1 MKVTQIATILNEA
14 QQEIIGESAIT
25 TENLENVVDMGKQI
39 LEATDV
45 DNYVRKLIDK
55 VGRMIFVDRV
65 YNSTAP
71 DILTDSWEYGSAMQK
86 VRCEMPDAVENDSW
100 KLTNGQ
106 SYDPFVFTAPDVQSK
121 FYDSKVTYEVQISF
135 TEIQVKSAFNSPAE
149 MNSFFAMIENR
160 IRFKLTLSNDIL
172 KTRTVNNL
180 IAEKIHNKNN
190 VVNLLTMYNAEFT
203 QTLTAAHALM
213 DKDFLRYAIGKIKEY
228 IKYIQRPS
236 MLFNDGGYTTFTPE
250 SDMKMVLLS
259 RFVNT
264 AEVYLQSDTF
274 HNDLVKLSGY
284 SEVPYWQGSGTS
296 ETFDFAE
303 ISKIDVTTASGNKVS
318 QTGIIGTIFDRDAC
332 MVCNANPR
340 VTSIYNPKGEY
351 WNYFYK
357 YDASYFN
364 DTMENCVVFIVADTP
379 KNSITK

>member
-14 QQEIIGESAIT
+14 QQEIIGEAAIT

-121 FYDSKVTYEVQISF
+121 FYDSKVTYEVQMSF
-135 TEIQVKSAFNSPAE
+135 TEMQVKSAFNSPAE

-180 IAEKIHNKNN
+180 IAEKIHSNNN
-190 VVNLLTMYNAEFT
+190 VVNLLAMYNAEFT
-203 QTLTAAHALM
+203 QTLKADHALM

-332 MVCNANPR
+332 MICNANPR

-379 KNSITK
+379 KTV

>member
-1 MKVTQIATILNEA
+1 
-14 QQEIIGESAIT
+14 
-25 TENLENVVDMGKQI
+25 
-39 LEATDV
+39 
-45 DNYVRKLIDK
+45 
-55 VGRMIFVDRV
+55 
-65 YNSTAP
+65 
-71 DILTDSWEYGSAMQK
+71 
-86 VRCEMPDAVENDSW
+86 MPDAVENDSW
-100 KLTNGQ
+100 KLTSGQ

-121 FYDSKVTYEVQISF
+121 FYDSKVTYEVQMSF
-135 TEIQVKSAFNSPAE
+135 TEMQVKSAFNSPAE

-172 KTRTVNNL
+172 KTRTINNL
-180 IAEKIHNKNN
+180 IAEKIHSQNN

-203 QTLTAAHALM
+203 KTLTASHALM
-213 DKDFLRYAIGKIKEY
+213 DRDFLRYAIGKIKEY

-236 MLFNDGGYTTFTPE
+236 TLFNDGGYTTFTPE

-274 HNDLVKLSGY
+274 HNDLVKLNGY
-284 SEVPYWQGSGTS
+284 SEVPYWQGSGNN
-296 ETFDFAE
+296 ENFDFSE
-303 ISKIDVTTASGNKVS
+303 ISKINVTTASGNPVT
-318 QTGIIGTIFDRDAC
+318 QTGVIGTIFDKDAC
-332 MVCNANPR
+332 MICNANPR

-364 DTMENCVVFIVADTP
+364 DTMENCVVFIVADAG
-379 KNSITK
+379 

>member
-14 QQEIIGESAIT
+14 QQEIIGENAIT
-25 TENLENVVDMGKQI
+25 TETLENVVDMGKQI
-39 LEATDV
+39 LGATDV

-106 SYDPFVFTAPDVQSK
+106 SYDPFVFTAPDIQSK
-121 FYDSKVTYEVQISF
+121 FYDSKVTYEVQMSF
-135 TEIQVKSAFNSPAE
+135 TEMQVKSAFNSPAE

-180 IAEKIHNKNN
+180 IAEKIHSKNN

-250 SDMKMVLLS
+250 SDLKMVLLS

-274 HNDLVKLSGY
+274 HNDLVKLTGY
-284 SEVPYWQGSGTS
+284 SEVPYWQGSGTG
-296 ETFDFAE
+296 ETFDFEE
-303 ISKIDVTTASGNKVS
+303 ISKINVTTASGNAVS

-364 DTMENCVVFIVADTP
+364 DTMENCVVFIVADVP
-379 KNSITK
+379 VKP

>member
-121 FYDSKVTYEVQISF
+121 FYDSKVTYEVQMSF
-135 TEIQVKSAFNSPAE
+135 TEMQVKSAFNSPAE

-180 IAEKIHNKNN
+180 IAEKIHSKNN

-203 QTLTAAHALM
+203 KTLTAAHALM

-250 SDMKMVLLS
+250 SDLKMVLLS

-274 HNDLVKLSGY
+274 HNDLVKLTGY
-284 SEVPYWQGSGTS
+284 SEVPYWQGSGTG
-296 ETFDFAE
+296 ETFDFEE
-303 ISKIDVTTASGNKVS
+303 ISKINVTTASGNAVS

-364 DTMENCVVFIVADTP
+364 DTMENCVVFIVADVP
-379 KNSITK
+379 VKP

>member
-14 QQEIIGESAIT
+14 QKEIIGESAVT
-25 TENLENVVDMGKQI
+25 TENLENIVDMGKQI
-39 LEATDV
+39 LEATDI

-55 VGRMIFVDRV
+55 IGKMIFVNRI

-71 DILTDSWEYGSAMQK
+71 NILVDSWVYGSALQK
-86 VRCEMPDAVENDSW
+86 VRCEIPDAVENDSW

-121 FYDSKVTYEVQISF
+121 FYDSKVTYEVQMSF
-135 TEIQVKSAFNSPAE
+135 TEMQVKSAFNSPAE
-149 MNSFFAMIENR
+149 MNAFFAMIENR

-172 KTRTVNNL
+172 VTRTINNL
-180 IAEKIHNKNN
+180 IAEKIHSKNN
-190 VVNLLTMYNAEFT
+190 VVNLLEMYNTEFT
-203 QTLTAAHALM
+203 QTLKASHALM

-228 IKYIQRPS
+228 IKYIQCPS
-236 MLFNDGGYTTFTPE
+236 KLFNDGGYTTFTPE
-250 SDMKMVLLS
+250 SDMNMVLLS

-284 SEVPYWQGSGTS
+284 SEVPYWQGSGKS

-303 ISKIDVTTASGNKVS
+303 ISKINVTTASGNAVS

-364 DTMENCVVFIVADTP
+364 DTMENCVVFIVADTAKKP
-379 KNSITK
+379 V

>member
-1 MKVTQIATILNEA
+1 MKVTQIATILNKA
-14 QQEIIGESAIT
+14 QQEIIGEAAIT

-71 DILTDSWEYGSAMQK
+71 DILVDSWEYGSAMQK

-100 KLTNGQ
+100 RLTNGQ

-121 FYDSKVTYEVQISF
+121 FYDSKVTYEVQMSF
-135 TEIQVKSAFNSPAE
+135 TEMQVKSAFNSPAE

-180 IAEKIHNKNN
+180 IAEKIHSNNN
-190 VVNLLTMYNAEFT
+190 VVNLLTMYNTEFT
-203 QTLTAAHALM
+203 QTLKADHALM

-236 MLFNDGGYTTFTPE
+236 MLFNDGGYTAFTPE

-318 QTGIIGTIFDRDAC
+318 QAGIIGTIFDRDAC

-364 DTMENCVVFIVADTP
+364 DTMENCVVFIVADTS
-379 KNSITK
+379 KTV

>member
-14 QQEIIGESAIT
+14 QKEIIGETAIT

-39 LEATDV
+39 LGATDV

-71 DILTDSWEYGSAMQK
+71 DILADNWEYGSAMQK
-86 VRCEMPDAVENDSW
+86 VRCEMPDAVESDSW
-100 KLTNGQ
+100 KLTSGQ
-106 SYDPFVFTAPDVQSK
+106 SYDPFVFTAPNVQSK
-121 FYDSKVTYEVQISF
+121 FYDSKVTYEVQMSF
-135 TEIQVKSAFNSPAE
+135 TEMQVKSAFNSPAE

-160 IRFKLTLSNDIL
+160 IRFKLTLSNDML
-172 KTRTVNNL
+172 KTRTINNL
-180 IAEKIHNKNN
+180 IAEKIHSKNN

-203 QTLTAAHALM
+203 KTLTASHALM

-236 MLFNDGGYTTFTPE
+236 KLFNDGGYTTFTPE

-284 SEVPYWQGSGTS
+284 SEVPYWQGSGNS
-296 ETFDFAE
+296 ENFDFAE
-303 ISKIDVTTASGNKVS
+303 ISKINVTTASGNAVT
-318 QTGIIGTIFDRDAC
+318 QTGIIGTIFDKDAC
-332 MVCNANPR
+332 MICNANPR

-364 DTMENCVVFIVADTP
+364 DTMENCVVFIVADAA
-379 KNSITK
+379 

>member
-71 DILTDSWEYGSAMQK
+71 DILADSWEYGSAMQK

-100 KLTNGQ
+100 KLTSGQ
-106 SYDPFVFTAPDVQSK
+106 SYDPFVFTAPEVQSK
-121 FYDSKVTYEVQISF
+121 FYDSKVTYEVQMSF
-135 TEIQVKSAFNSPAE
+135 TEMQVKSAFNSPEE

-180 IAEKIHNKNN
+180 IAEKIHSKNN
-190 VVNLLTMYNAEFT
+190 VVNLLTMYNTEFT
-203 QTLTAAHALM
+203 QTLTASHALM
-213 DKDFLRYAIGKIKEY
+213 DKDFLRYATGKIKEY

-236 MLFNDGGYTTFTPE
+236 MLFNDGGYTTFTSE
-250 SDMKMVLLS
+250 SDIKMVLLS

-274 HNDLVKLSGY
+274 HNDLVKLDGY
-284 SEVPYWQGSGTS
+284 SEVPYWQGSGTGD
-296 ETFDFAE
+296 EFDFTE
-303 ISKIDVTTASGNKVS
+303 ISKINVTTASGNTVT
-318 QTGIIGTIFDRDAC
+318 QTGIIGTIFDKNAC

-364 DTMENCVVFIVADTP
+364 DTMENCIVFIVAD
-379 KNSITK
+379 NE

>member
-71 DILTDSWEYGSAMQK
+71 DILADSWEYGSAMQK
-86 VRCEMPDAVENDSW
+86 VRCEMPDAIENDSW

-106 SYDPFVFTAPDVQSK
+106 SYDPFVFTSPDVQSK
-121 FYDSKVTYEVQISF
+121 FYDSKVTYEVQMSF
-135 TEIQVKSAFNSPAE
+135 TEMQVKSAFNSPAE

-180 IAEKIHNKNN
+180 IAEKIHSKNN

-203 QTLTAAHALM
+203 QTLKAEHALM
-213 DKDFLRYAIGKIKEY
+213 DKDFLRYATGKIKEY

-250 SDMKMVLLS
+250 SDIKMVLLS

-274 HNDLVKLSGY
+274 HNDLVKLVGY
-284 SEVPYWQGSGTS
+284 SEVPYWQGSGTGD
-296 ETFDFAE
+296 EFDFTE
-303 ISKIDVTTASGNKVS
+303 ISKINVTTASGNAVT

-364 DTMENCVVFIVADTP
+364 DTMENCIVFIVADNTV
-379 KNSITK
+379 SA

>member
-14 QQEIIGESAIT
+14 QQEIIGEAAIT

-106 SYDPFVFTAPDVQSK
+106 SYDPFVFTAPGVQSK
-121 FYDSKVTYEVQISF
+121 FYDSKVTYEVQMSF
-135 TEIQVKSAFNSPAE
+135 TEMQVKSAFNSPAE

-180 IAEKIHNKNN
+180 IAEKIHSNNN
-190 VVNLLTMYNAEFT
+190 VVNLLAMYNAEFT
-203 QTLTAAHALM
+203 QTLKADHALM

-318 QTGIIGTIFDRDAC
+318 QIGIIGTIFDRDAC

-364 DTMENCVVFIVADTP
+364 DTMENCVVFIVADAP
-379 KNSITK
+379 KTV

>member
-55 VGRMIFVDRV
+55 VGKMIFVNRV

-135 TEIQVKSAFNSPAE
+135 TEMQVKSAFNSPAE

-180 IAEKIHNKNN
+180 IAEKIHSNNN
-190 VVNLLTMYNAEFT
+190 VVNLLTMYNTEFT
-203 QTLTAAHALM
+203 QTLKADHALM
-213 DKDFLRYAIGKIKEY
+213 NKDFLRYAIGKIKEY

-250 SDMKMVLLS
+250 SDLKMVLLS

-274 HNDLVKLSGY
+274 HNDLVKLNGY
-284 SEVPYWQGSGTS
+284 SEVPYWQGSGTG
-296 ETFDFAE
+296 ETFDFVE

-379 KNSITK
+379 KTV

>member
-14 QQEIIGESAIT
+14 QQEIIGEAAIT

-121 FYDSKVTYEVQISF
+121 FYDSKVTYEVQMSF
-135 TEIQVKSAFNSPAE
+135 TEMQVKSAFNSPAE

-180 IAEKIHNKNN
+180 IAEKIHSNNN

-203 QTLTAAHALM
+203 QTLKADHALM

-332 MVCNANPR
+332 MICNANPR

-379 KNSITK
+379 KTV

>member
-14 QQEIIGESAIT
+14 QQEIIGEAAIT

-71 DILTDSWEYGSAMQK
+71 DILADSWEYGSAMQK

-121 FYDSKVTYEVQISF
+121 FYDSKVTYEVQMSF
-135 TEIQVKSAFNSPAE
+135 TEMQVKSAFNSPAE

-180 IAEKIHNKNN
+180 IAEKIHSNNN
-190 VVNLLTMYNAEFT
+190 VVNLLTMYNTEFT
-203 QTLTAAHALM
+203 QTLKADHALM

-332 MVCNANPR
+332 MICNANPR

-379 KNSITK
+379 KTV

>member
-14 QQEIIGESAIT
+14 QQEIIGEEAIT

-39 LEATDV
+39 LGATDV

-121 FYDSKVTYEVQISF
+121 FYDSKVTYEVQMSF
-135 TEIQVKSAFNSPAE
+135 TEMQVKSAFNSPAE

-180 IAEKIHNKNN
+180 IAEKIHSKNN

-250 SDMKMVLLS
+250 SDLKMVLLS

-274 HNDLVKLSGY
+274 HNDLVKLTGY
-284 SEVPYWQGSGTS
+284 SEVPYWQGSGTG
-296 ETFDFAE
+296 ETFDFEE
-303 ISKIDVTTASGNKVS
+303 ISKINVTTASGNAVS

-364 DTMENCVVFIVADTP
+364 DTMENCVVFIVADVP
-379 KNSITK
+379 VKP

>member
-121 FYDSKVTYEVQISF
+121 FYDSKVTYEVQMSF
-135 TEIQVKSAFNSPAE
+135 TEMQVKSAFNSPAE

-379 KNSITK
+379 KTV

>member
-14 QQEIIGESAIT
+14 QQEIIGEAAIT

-121 FYDSKVTYEVQISF
+121 FYDSKVTYEVQMSF
-135 TEIQVKSAFNSPAE
+135 TEMQVKSAFNSPAE

-180 IAEKIHNKNN
+180 IAEKIHSNNN

-203 QTLTAAHALM
+203 QTLKADHALM

-318 QTGIIGTIFDRDAC
+318 QIGIIGTIFDRDAC

-379 KNSITK
+379 KTV

>member
-14 QQEIIGESAIT
+14 QQEIIGEAAIT

-121 FYDSKVTYEVQISF
+121 FYDSKVTYEVQMSF
-135 TEIQVKSAFNSPAE
+135 TEMQVKSAFNSPAE

-180 IAEKIHNKNN
+180 IAEKIHSNNN
-190 VVNLLTMYNAEFT
+190 VVNLLAMYNAEFT
-203 QTLTAAHALM
+203 QTLKADHALM

-318 QTGIIGTIFDRDAC
+318 QIGIIGTIFDRDAC

-379 KNSITK
+379 KTV

>member
-1 MKVTQIATILNEA
+1 MKVAQIADILNSA
-14 QQEIIGESAIT
+14 QKEIIGEKALA

-65 YNSTAP
+65 YNSSAP

-121 FYDSKVTYEVQISF
+121 FYDSKVTYEVQMSF
-135 TEIQVKSAFNSPAE
+135 TEMQVKSAFNSPAE

-180 IAEKIHNKNN
+180 IAEKIHSKNN
-190 VVNLLTMYNAEFT
+190 VVNLLKMYNTEFT
-203 QTLTAAHALM
+203 QTLTASHALM
-213 DKDFLRYAIGKIKEY
+213 DKDFLRYATGKIKEY
-228 IKYIQRPS
+228 VKYIQRPS
-236 MLFNDGGYTTFTPE
+236 ALFNDGGYTTFTPE
-250 SDMKMVLLS
+250 GDIKMVLLS

-274 HNDLVKLSGY
+274 HKELVKLTGY
-284 SEVPYWQGSGTS
+284 SEVPYWQGSGTGD
-296 ETFDFAE
+296 EFDFAE
-303 ISKIDVTTASGNKVS
+303 ISKIDVTTASGNAVS
-318 QTGIIGTIFDRDAC
+318 QTGIIGTIFDRDTC

-364 DTMENCVVFIVADTP
+364 DTMENCIVFVVADVT
-379 KNSITK
+379 TTD

>member
-1 MKVTQIATILNEA
+1 MKVTQIATILNDV
-14 QQEIIGESAIT
+14 QQEIIGEAAVT

-121 FYDSKVTYEVQISF
+121 FYDSKVTYEVQMSF
-135 TEIQVKSAFNSPAE
+135 TEMQVKSAFNSPAE

-274 HNDLVKLSGY
+274 HNDLVKLNGY

-379 KNSITK
+379 KTV

>member
-14 QQEIIGESAIT
+14 QQEIIGEAAIT

-121 FYDSKVTYEVQISF
+121 FYDSKVTYEVQMSF
-135 TEIQVKSAFNSPAE
+135 TEMQVKSAFNSPAE

-180 IAEKIHNKNN
+180 IAEKIHSNNN
-190 VVNLLTMYNAEFT
+190 VVNLLTMYNTEFT
-203 QTLTAAHALM
+203 QTLKADHALM

-274 HNDLVKLSGY
+274 HNDLVKLNGY

-364 DTMENCVVFIVADTP
+364 DTMENCVVFIVADA
-379 KNSITK
+379 KK

>member
-14 QQEIIGESAIT
+14 QQEIIGKSAVT
-25 TENLENVVDMGKQI
+25 TEDLTNVVDMGKQI

-121 FYDSKVTYEVQISF
+121 FYDSKVTYEVQMSF
-135 TEIQVKSAFNSPAE
+135 TEMQVKSAFNSPAE

-180 IAEKIHNKNN
+180 IAEKIHSKNN

-250 SDMKMVLLS
+250 SDLKMVLLS

-274 HNDLVKLSGY
+274 HNDLVKLTGY
-284 SEVPYWQGSGTS
+284 SEVPYWQGSGTG
-296 ETFDFAE
+296 ETFDFEE
-303 ISKIDVTTASGNKVS
+303 ISKINVTTASGNAVS

-364 DTMENCVVFIVADTP
+364 DTMENCVVFIVADAKKVTV
-379 KNSITK
+379 

>member
-1 MKVTQIATILNEA
+1 MKVKQIATILNEA
-14 QQEIIGESAIT
+14 QKEIVGETAIT

-71 DILTDSWEYGSAMQK
+71 DILADNWEYGSAMQK

-100 KLTNGQ
+100 KLTSGQ

-121 FYDSKVTYEVQISF
+121 FYDSKVTYEVQMSF
-135 TEIQVKSAFNSPAE
+135 TEMQVKSAFNSPAE

-172 KTRTVNNL
+172 KTRTINNL
-180 IAEKIHNKNN
+180 IAEKIHSKNN

-203 QTLTAAHALM
+203 KTLTASHALM
-213 DKDFLRYAIGKIKEY
+213 DRDFLRYAIGKIKEY

-236 MLFNDGGYTTFTPE
+236 TLFNDGGYTTFTPE

-274 HNDLVKLSGY
+274 HNDLVKLNGY
-284 SEVPYWQGSGTS
+284 SEVPYWQGSGNS
-296 ETFDFAE
+296 ENFDFAE
-303 ISKIDVTTASGNKVS
+303 ISKINVTTASGNAVT
-318 QTGIIGTIFDRDAC
+318 QTGIIGTIFDKDAC
-332 MVCNANPR
+332 MICNTNPR

-364 DTMENCVVFIVADTP
+364 DTMENCVVFIVADAG
-379 KNSITK
+379 

>member
-1 MKVTQIATILNEA
+1 MKVTQIADILNEA
-14 QQEIIGESAIT
+14 QKEIIGEEALT

-65 YNSTAP
+65 YNSSAP
-71 DILTDSWEYGSAMQK
+71 DILTDSWEYGSALQK

-121 FYDSKVTYEVQISF
+121 FYDSKVTYEVQMSF
-135 TEIQVKSAFNSPAE
+135 TEMQVKSAFNSPAE

-180 IAEKIHNKNN
+180 IAEKIHGKNN
-190 VVNLLTMYNAEFT
+190 VVNLLTMYNTEFT
-203 QTLTAAHALM
+203 QTLTASHALM
-213 DKDFLRYAIGKIKEY
+213 DKEFLRYATGKIKEY

-250 SDMKMVLLS
+250 SDIKMVLLS

-264 AEVYLQSDTF
+264 AEIYLQSDTF
-274 HNDLVKLSGY
+274 HKELVKLTGY
-284 SEVPYWQGSGTS
+284 SEVPYWQGSGTGD
-296 ETFDFAE
+296 EFEFEE
-303 ISKIDVTTASGNKVS
+303 ISKINVTTASGNAVS

-364 DTMENCVVFIVADTP
+364 DTMENCIVFVVADVAT
-379 KNSITK
+379 TG

>member
-14 QQEIIGESAIT
+14 QQEIIGEAAIT

-86 VRCEMPDAVENDSW
+86 VRCEMPDAIENDSW

-121 FYDSKVTYEVQISF
+121 FYDSKVTYEVQMSF
-135 TEIQVKSAFNSPAE
+135 TEMQVKSAFNSPAE

-180 IAEKIHNKNN
+180 IAEKIHSNNN

-203 QTLTAAHALM
+203 QTLKADHALM

-318 QTGIIGTIFDRDAC
+318 QIGIIGTIFDRDAC

-379 KNSITK
+379 KTV

>member
-1 MKVTQIATILNEA
+1 MKVTQIAEILNSA
-14 QQEIIGESAIT
+14 QKEIIGEEALT

-65 YNSTAP
+65 YNSSAP
-71 DILTDSWEYGSAMQK
+71 DILADSWEYGSAMQK

-100 KLTNGQ
+100 KLTSGQ

-121 FYDSKVTYEVQISF
+121 FYDSKVTYEVQMSF
-135 TEIQVKSAFNSPAE
+135 TEMQVKSAFNSPAE

-180 IAEKIHNKNN
+180 IAEKIHGKNN
-190 VVNLLTMYNAEFT
+190 VVNLLEMYNTEFT
-203 QTLTAAHALM
+203 QTLTATHALM
-213 DKDFLRYAIGKIKEY
+213 DKDFLRYATGKIKEY
-228 IKYIQRPS
+228 IRYIQRPS
-236 MLFNDGGYTTFTPE
+236 ELFNDGGYTTFTPE
-250 SDMKMVLLS
+250 SDIKMVLLS

-264 AEVYLQSDTF
+264 TEVYLQSDTF
-274 HNDLVKLSGY
+274 HNELVKLRGY
-284 SEVPYWQGSGTS
+284 SEVPYWQGSGTGD
-296 ETFDFAE
+296 EFDFAE

-364 DTMENCVVFIVADTP
+364 DTMENCIVFVVADVAT
-379 KNSITK
+379 TH

>member
-14 QQEIIGESAIT
+14 QQEIIGKAAIT

-121 FYDSKVTYEVQISF
+121 FYDSKVTYEVQMSF
-135 TEIQVKSAFNSPAE
+135 TEMQVKSAFNSPAE

-180 IAEKIHNKNN
+180 IAEKIHSNNN

-203 QTLTAAHALM
+203 QTLKADHALM

-332 MVCNANPR
+332 MICNANPR

-379 KNSITK
+379 KTV

>member
-1 MKVTQIATILNEA
+1 
-14 QQEIIGESAIT
+14 
-25 TENLENVVDMGKQI
+25 
-39 LEATDV
+39 
-45 DNYVRKLIDK
+45 
-55 VGRMIFVDRV
+55 
-65 YNSTAP
+65 
-71 DILTDSWEYGSAMQK
+71 
-86 VRCEMPDAVENDSW
+86 
-100 KLTNGQ
+100 
-106 SYDPFVFTAPDVQSK
+106 
-121 FYDSKVTYEVQISF
+121 
-135 TEIQVKSAFNSPAE
+135 
-149 MNSFFAMIENR
+149 
-160 IRFKLTLSNDIL
+160 
-172 KTRTVNNL
+172 
-180 IAEKIHNKNN
+180 
-190 VVNLLTMYNAEFT
+190 
-203 QTLTAAHALM
+203 
-213 DKDFLRYAIGKIKEY
+213 
-228 IKYIQRPS
+228 

-284 SEVPYWQGSGTS
+284 SEVPYWQGSGTG

-318 QTGIIGTIFDRDAC
+318 QIGIIGTIFDRDAC

-364 DTMENCVVFIVADTP
+364 DTMENCVVFIVADVP
-379 KNSITK
+379 VKP

>member
-1 MKVTQIATILNEA
+1 MEVTQIATILNKA

-25 TENLENVVDMGKQI
+25 TENLENIVDMGKQI
-39 LEATDV
+39 LEATDI
-45 DNYVRKLIDK
+45 DNYVSKLIDK

-121 FYDSKVTYEVQISF
+121 FYDSKVTYEVPISF
-135 TEIQVKSAFNSPAE
+135 TEMQVKSAFNSPAE

-180 IAEKIHNKNN
+180 IAEKIHSNNN
-190 VVNLLTMYNAEFT
+190 VVNLLTMYNTEFT
-203 QTLTAAHALM
+203 QTLKADHALM

-250 SDMKMVLLS
+250 SDLKMVLLS

-274 HNDLVKLSGY
+274 HNDLVKLTGY
-284 SEVPYWQGSGTS
+284 SEVPYWQGSGTGETG

-364 DTMENCVVFIVADTP
+364 DTMENCVVFIVADAAKTV
-379 KNSITK
+379 

>member
-14 QQEIIGESAIT
+14 QQEIIGEAAIT

-71 DILTDSWEYGSAMQK
+71 DILADSWEYGSAMQK

-100 KLTNGQ
+100 RLTNGQ

-121 FYDSKVTYEVQISF
+121 FYDSKVTYEVQLSF
-135 TEIQVKSAFNSPAE
+135 TEMQVKSAFNSPAE

-180 IAEKIHNKNN
+180 IAEKIHSNNN
-190 VVNLLTMYNAEFT
+190 VVNLLTMYNTEFT
-203 QTLTAAHALM
+203 QTLKADHALM

-236 MLFNDGGYTTFTPE
+236 MLFNDGGYTAFTPE

-318 QTGIIGTIFDRDAC
+318 QAGIIGTIFDRDAC

-364 DTMENCVVFIVADTP
+364 DTMENCVVFIVADAP
-379 KNSITK
+379 KKTV

>member
-14 QQEIIGESAIT
+14 QQEIIGEAAIT

-121 FYDSKVTYEVQISF
+121 FYDSKVTYEVQMSF
-135 TEIQVKSAFNSPAE
+135 TEMQVKSAFNSPAE

-180 IAEKIHNKNN
+180 IAEKIHSNNN

-203 QTLTAAHALM
+203 QTLKADHALM

-318 QTGIIGTIFDRDAC
+318 QIGIIGTIFDRDAC

-364 DTMENCVVFIVADTP
+364 DTMENCVVFIVADAP
-379 KNSITK
+379 KTV

>member
-1 MKVTQIATILNEA
+1 MKVTQIATILNKA
-14 QQEIIGESAIT
+14 QQEIIGKTAIT

-121 FYDSKVTYEVQISF
+121 FYDSKVTYEVQMSF
-135 TEIQVKSAFNSPAE
+135 TEMQVKSAFNSPAE

-180 IAEKIHNKNN
+180 IAEKIHSNNN

-203 QTLTAAHALM
+203 QTLKADHALM

-236 MLFNDGGYTTFTPE
+236 MRFNDGGYTTFTPE

-332 MVCNANPR
+332 MICNANPR

-364 DTMENCVVFIVADTP
+364 DTMENCVVFIVADT
-379 KNSITK
+379 STTV

>member
-14 QQEIIGESAIT
+14 QQEIIGEAAIT

-71 DILTDSWEYGSAMQK
+71 DILADSWEYGSAMQK

-100 KLTNGQ
+100 RLTNGQ

-121 FYDSKVTYEVQISF
+121 FYDSKVTYEVQMSF
-135 TEIQVKSAFNSPAE
+135 TEMQVKSAFNSPAE

-180 IAEKIHNKNN
+180 IAEKIHSNNN
-190 VVNLLTMYNAEFT
+190 VVNLLTMYNTEFT
-203 QTLTAAHALM
+203 QTLKADHALM

-236 MLFNDGGYTTFTPE
+236 MLFNDGGYTAFTPE

-284 SEVPYWQGSGTS
+284 SEVPYWQGSGTN

-318 QTGIIGTIFDRDAC
+318 QAGIIGTIFDRDAC

-364 DTMENCVVFIVADTP
+364 DTMENCVVFIVADASKKTV
-379 KNSITK
+379 

>member
-14 QQEIIGESAIT
+14 QQEIIGEAAIT

-121 FYDSKVTYEVQISF
+121 FYDSKVTYEVQMSF
-135 TEIQVKSAFNSPAE
+135 TEMQVKSAFNSPTE

-180 IAEKIHNKNN
+180 IAEKIHSNNN
-190 VVNLLTMYNAEFT
+190 VVNLLTMYNTEFT
-203 QTLTAAHALM
+203 QTLKADHALM

-274 HNDLVKLSGY
+274 HNDLVKLNGY

-364 DTMENCVVFIVADTP
+364 DTMENCVVFIVADAKKVTV
-379 KNSITK
+379 

>member
-14 QQEIIGESAIT
+14 QQEIIGEAAIT

-121 FYDSKVTYEVQISF
+121 FYDSKVTYEVQMSF
-135 TEIQVKSAFNSPAE
+135 TEMQVKSAFNSPAE

-180 IAEKIHNKNN
+180 IAEKIHSNNN

-203 QTLTAAHALM
+203 QTLKADHALM

-296 ETFDFAE
+296 KTFDFAE

-318 QTGIIGTIFDRDAC
+318 QIGIIGTIFDRDAC

-364 DTMENCVVFIVADTP
+364 DTMENCVVFIVADAP
-379 KNSITK
+379 KTV

>member
-14 QQEIIGESAIT
+14 QQEIIGEAAIT

-121 FYDSKVTYEVQISF
+121 FYDSKVTYEVQMSF
-135 TEIQVKSAFNSPAE
+135 TEMQVKSAFNSPAE

-180 IAEKIHNKNN
+180 IAEKIHSNNN
-190 VVNLLTMYNAEFT
+190 VVNLLKMYNAEFT
-203 QTLTAAHALM
+203 QTLKADHALM

-318 QTGIIGTIFDRDAC
+318 QIGIIGTIFDRDAC

-364 DTMENCVVFIVADTP
+364 DTMENCVVFIVADAP
-379 KNSITK
+379 KTV

>member
-14 QQEIIGESAIT
+14 QQEIIGEAAIT
-25 TENLENVVDMGKQI
+25 TENLENVIDMGKQI

-86 VRCEMPDAVENDSW
+86 VRCEMPDAIENDSW

-106 SYDPFVFTAPDVQSK
+106 SYDPFVFTAPDVQLK
-121 FYDSKVTYEVQISF
+121 FYDSKVTYEVQMSF
-135 TEIQVKSAFNSPAE
+135 TEMQVKSAFNSPAE

-180 IAEKIHNKNN
+180 IAEKIHSKNN
-190 VVNLLTMYNAEFT
+190 VVNLLTMYNTEFT
-203 QTLTAAHALM
+203 QTLTASHALM

-250 SDMKMVLLS
+250 SDLKMVLLS

-274 HNDLVKLSGY
+274 HNDLVKLTGY
-284 SEVPYWQGSGTS
+284 SEVPYWQGSGTG
-296 ETFDFAE
+296 ETFDFTE
-303 ISKIDVTTASGNKVS
+303 ISKIDVTTASGNAVS

-364 DTMENCVVFIVADTP
+364 DTMENCVVFIVADATAA
-379 KNSITK
+379 

>member
-14 QQEIIGESAIT
+14 QREIIGEAAIT

-55 VGRMIFVDRV
+55 VGRIIFVDRV

-71 DILTDSWEYGSAMQK
+71 DILADSWEYGSAMQK
-86 VRCEMPDAVENDSW
+86 VRCEMPDAIENDSW
-100 KLTNGQ
+100 RLTNGQ

-121 FYDSKVTYEVQISF
+121 FYDSKVTYEVQMSF
-135 TEIQVKSAFNSPAE
+135 TEMQVKSAFNSPAE

-180 IAEKIHNKNN
+180 IAEKIHSNNN
-190 VVNLLTMYNAEFT
+190 VVNLLTMYNTEFT
-203 QTLTAAHALM
+203 QTLKADHALM

-236 MLFNDGGYTTFTPE
+236 MLFNDGGYTAFTPE

-284 SEVPYWQGSGTS
+284 SEVPYWQGSGKS

-318 QTGIIGTIFDRDAC
+318 QAGIIGTIFDRDAC

-364 DTMENCVVFIVADTP
+364 DTMENCVVFIVADAAKKTV
-379 KNSITK
+379 

>member
-1 MKVTQIATILNEA
+1 MKVTQIADILNSV
-14 QQEIIGESAIT
+14 QKEIIGEEALT

-65 YNSTAP
+65 YNSSAP

-121 FYDSKVTYEVQISF
+121 FYDSKVTYEVQMSF
-135 TEIQVKSAFNSPAE
+135 TEMQVKSAFNSPAE

-180 IAEKIHNKNN
+180 IAEKIHSKNN
-190 VVNLLTMYNAEFT
+190 VVNLLTMYNTEFT
-203 QTLTAAHALM
+203 QTLTASHALM
-213 DKDFLRYAIGKIKEY
+213 DKEFLRYATGKIKEY

-250 SDMKMVLLS
+250 SDIKMVLLS

-264 AEVYLQSDTF
+264 AEIYLQSDTF
-274 HNDLVKLSGY
+274 HKELVKLTGY
-284 SEVPYWQGSGTS
+284 SEVPYWQGSGTGD
-296 ETFDFAE
+296 EFDFTE
-303 ISKIDVTTASGNKVS
+303 ISKIDVTTASGNEVS

-364 DTMENCVVFIVADTP
+364 DTMENCIVFVVADVT
-379 KNSITK
+379 TTG